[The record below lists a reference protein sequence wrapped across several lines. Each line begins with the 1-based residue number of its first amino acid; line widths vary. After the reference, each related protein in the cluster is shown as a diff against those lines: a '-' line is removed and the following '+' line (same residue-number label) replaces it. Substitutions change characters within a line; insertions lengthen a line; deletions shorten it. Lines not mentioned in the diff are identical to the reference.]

1 MEKKPLFWRPKKYNV
16 SKSEQKAV
24 LICFFHINGNAYAGL
39 FKIDVFIKA
48 IVDSHAVVKNNTE
61 GSLVHFAQF
70 LLMVTFCETIVSQP
84 GYCRLAQHTSL
95 IQISLVLLVLICL
108 CILNS
113 LQFCDFCRFILPP
126 PQSRYWTV
134 PKDKDPLCS
143 FLTIPCPPPQICS
156 PFIKFCHSQI

>member
-84 GYCRLAQHTSL
+84 GY
-95 IQISLVLLVLICL
+95 
-108 CILNS
+108 
-113 LQFCDFCRFILPP
+113 
-126 PQSRYWTV
+126 
-134 PKDKDPLCS
+134 
-143 FLTIPCPPPQICS
+143 
-156 PFIKFCHSQI
+156 